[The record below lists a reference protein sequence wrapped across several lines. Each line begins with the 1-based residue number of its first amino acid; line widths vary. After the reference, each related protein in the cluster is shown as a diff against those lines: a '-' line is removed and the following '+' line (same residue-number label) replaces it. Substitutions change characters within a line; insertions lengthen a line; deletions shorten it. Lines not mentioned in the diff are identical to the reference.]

1 MSLYSGGEI
10 KTIILDPVNHIN
22 NNRSEFRLDTHDT
35 YTNDLRLTNIGVVE
49 SVAGNKYGLLA
60 DSYGILKHIYLMD
73 GQTVLSSTKNA
84 NLWLGWK
91 NLSKS
96 NANNDSVSSI
106 VTNSDLGFTVSQ
118 LGVVGAKRTDVFTTI
133 ADNTG
138 WLDLK
143 SVLPMLGAVSSL
155 HTKLMPNLKI
165 VIEYDDTKQHIAR
178 SIAHNFTTHRP
189 TLCAD
194 VIQNEGV
201 KNNLMANMPSNVVW
215 TEIENDELIVNAV
228 GVSGTTVK
236 LTQSSS
242 HKVNAFD
249 NKTLNRILIAKQNS
263 ASANN
268 ITGGTNVKG
277 FGGMGSLAMDRF
289 KINYVVNG
297 SNLLTGKGVEGENQ
311 RLALLCDTWGNVNIA
326 PNSHILGGQ
335 GDDNLYQDGAN
346 RKAQLS
352 YDGVFVGE
360 RINDLKLEI
369 ERTGV
374 HNAGG
379 QVQQNNQ
386 LRLNIWG
393 EVSKSLNIKNG
404 KYDVSYL

>member
-10 KTIILDPVNHIN
+10 KTIILDPINHIN
-22 NNRSEFRLDTHDT
+22 NNRSEFRLDTHDV
-35 YTNDLRLTNIGVVE
+35 YTNDLRLTNIGVSE
-49 SVAGNKYGLLA
+49 STAGNKFGLLA
-60 DSYGILKHIYLMD
+60 GSYGILKHIYLMD

-91 NLSKS
+91 NLAKS
-96 NANNDSVSSI
+96 NANNDSVSS
-106 VTNSDLGFTVSQ
+106 VVNNNDLGFAVSQ
-118 LGVVGAKRTDVFTTI
+118 DGVVGAKRTDVYTKV
-133 ADNTG
+133 ADNRG

-143 SVLPMLGAVSSL
+143 SVLPMLTAVSSL

-178 SIAHNFTTHRP
+178 STAHNFTTLRP
-189 TLCAD
+189 TLCCD

-215 TEIENDELIVNAV
+215 TEIEHDELILNAV
-228 GVSGTTVK
+228 AVGAGTTHK
-236 LTQSSS
+236 TQSSS

-268 ITGGTNVKG
+268 VSGSNVIG

-289 KINYVVNG
+289 KLNYVVNG

-311 RLALLCDTWGNVNIA
+311 RVALLCDTWGNVNIA

-335 GDDNLYQDGAN
+335 GEDALYNDGAN

-360 RINDLKLEI
+360 RIQDLKLDI
-369 ERTGV
+369 QRTGV
-374 HNAGG
+374 YNSGG

-386 LRLNIWG
+386 LRLHVWG
-393 EVSKSLNIKNG
+393 EVSKSLNIKGTN
-404 KYDVSYL
+404 YNVSYL